1 MKNQN
6 VYFLEKGAILIENNG
21 SLKKSL
27 WKSNLKRNNLYIL
40 DYRNALMKRTKKQN
54 INIESN
60 NGYRE
65 TTQGLP
71 FLFLDNYICI
81 RNYWSPWTKFKEL
94 RYPSTL
100 QELIFHFVTTDL
112 RLTFSLPAPNPP
124 WALYNSC
131 IACKCFQFRSSVCC
145 YPVESPSATI

>member
-40 DYRNALMKRTKKQN
+40 DYRNALMKRTKKN

-60 NGYRE
+60 NEYRE

-81 RNYWSPWTKFKEL
+81 RNY
-94 RYPSTL
+94 
-100 QELIFHFVTTDL
+100 
-112 RLTFSLPAPNPP
+112 
-124 WALYNSC
+124 
-131 IACKCFQFRSSVCC
+131 
-145 YPVESPSATI
+145 